1 MAPVLALGLLFLLF
15 GGKRKSISVK
25 RVEDSKEGDVNV
37 ANHEET
43 QSYDDEPYSDK
54 LGDAIGAPYYYGR
67 GSPSTPWA
75 DIWKGVDCSGSC
87 LMAQVRIGIISSSFP
102 DMGATDIANACN
114 PIPVGQ
120 QIPGDFA
127 IYPGHVMLVY
137 SYPRESES
145 GHSSVWGARGGDSH
159 THGDNPNAFVGVYS
173 SATYNPSFITYAR
186 WKKSA

>member
-15 GGKRKSISVK
+15 GGKRKRISVST
-25 RVEDSKEGDVNV
+25 VEDSKESADNV
-37 ANHEET
+37 ASKEQNQTYE
-43 QSYDDEPYSDK
+43 DEPYASVI
-54 LGDAIGAPYYYGR
+54 GDAIGAPYWYGK

-75 DIWKGVDCSGSC
+75 DIWDGVDCSGSC
-87 LMAQVRIGIISSSFP
+87 LMAQVRIGIIPSTFP
-102 DMGATDIANACN
+102 DMGASDIANACD

-137 SYPRESES
+137 SYPRESEG
-145 GHSSVWGARGGDSH
+145 GHSSVWGARGGDRN
-159 THGDNPNAFVGVYS
+159 THGDNPNAYVGVYS
-173 SATYNPSFITYAR
+173 SATYNPSFITYGR